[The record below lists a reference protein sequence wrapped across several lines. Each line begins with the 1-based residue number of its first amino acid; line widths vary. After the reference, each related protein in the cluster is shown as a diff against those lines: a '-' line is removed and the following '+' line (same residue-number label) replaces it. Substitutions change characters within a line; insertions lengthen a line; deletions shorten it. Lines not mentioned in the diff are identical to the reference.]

1 MSGGPR
7 HLGAQRERT
16 PKGVAGVK
24 YKGWGLEVVGIRLE
38 RV

>member
-7 HLGAQRERT
+7 HLGALRERT
-16 PKGVAGVK
+16 PEGVAGVK
-24 YKGWGLEVVGIRLE
+24 YKGWRLEVVGIKLE